1 MLRRHSNKNRSL
13 SLNHLLQ
20 ETLLRGQKKKPGL
33 ARKFNY
39 YLRSSENEAP
49 SIKNKAWKKFK
60 NQSLCF
66 SWFCVMKSSIIDKTC
81 SNEWLKRSLPIS
93 DWETCSSH
101 VPAFSVI
108 SWPGRYIVCFKHLQP
123 MELNNTYFPEKLTAM
138 AGPDPTKI
146 ESFQVRFISFSK
158 AYNLHIQQ
166 PAAPSYIA
174 RNSLTQD
181 FCRSPW
187 RFVRRTRG
195 FKATNG

>member
-1 MLRRHSNKNRSL
+1 MK
-13 SLNHLLQ
+13 HLQSKINL
-20 ETLLRGQKKKPGL
+20 G
-33 ARKFNY
+33 
-39 YLRSSENEAP
+39 RSSKTNH
-49 SIKNKAWKKFK
+49 FV
-60 NQSLCF
+60 LVCF
-66 SWFCVMKSSIIDKTC
+66 SSFCVMKSSIIENTF
-81 SNEWLKRSLPIS
+81 SNELLQRSLPIS

-123 MELNNTYFPEKLTAM
+123 MELNNTYFPKKLTTM
-138 AGPDPTKI
+138 AGPDPTKMGRFPSSFHLLFQGVS
-146 ESFQVRFISFSK
+146 SFQGASNAS
-158 AYNLHIQQ
+158 NLHIQQ

-181 FCRSPW
+181 FCCSPW